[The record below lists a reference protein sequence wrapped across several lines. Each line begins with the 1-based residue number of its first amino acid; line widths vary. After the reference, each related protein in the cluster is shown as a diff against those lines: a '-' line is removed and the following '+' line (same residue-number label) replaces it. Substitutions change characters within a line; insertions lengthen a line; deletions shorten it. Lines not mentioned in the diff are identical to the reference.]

1 MTFSSP
7 AAATT
12 APRKKKDIKQTPAA
26 AKLAAAK
33 PAAET
38 PAAATADSVETLG
51 KAAAVVAHPDNTP
64 NETDMLTSE
73 SSDSSDGDGA
83 FFAGVDKSLTEFCA
97 KNAPH
102 DEDDGESDDSS
113 VISIAP
119 GQVNLDFSKIVEPDL
134 LCDEELR
141 DVELRDYYKVPGPC
155 ELGAPAFAREFDGTR
170 KELFNELNYGGTPS
184 KDGGRAAAGGG
195 RSAKRARR
203 GAKHE
208 KKRRGW
214 QVATSGGAPSGAAL
228 QVATSGAPSGDA
240 RSGAA
245 PTVLDTAGT
254 TLGEAQLLA
263 TIAAA
268 AAAAEANN
276 EKIARR
282 MQEEE
287 DRGAAAEEG
296 AEEAANAGKVL
307 GEVLGDLGE
316 QAEEIAEAID
326 AGIDVGSEVIIKVSV
341 IVIVNLPFARDSTR
355 RKCRSRARAGA
366 AAERRDRRARR

>member
-1 MTFSSP
+1 M
-7 AAATT
+7 
-12 APRKKKDIKQTPAA
+12 
-26 AKLAAAK
+26 
-33 PAAET
+33 
-38 PAAATADSVETLG
+38 
-51 KAAAVVAHPDNTP
+51 
-64 NETDMLTSE
+64 
-73 SSDSSDGDGA
+73 
-83 FFAGVDKSLTEFCA
+83 
-97 KNAPH
+97 
-102 DEDDGESDDSS
+102 
-113 VISIAP
+113 
-119 GQVNLDFSKIVEPDL
+119 EPDL

-263 TIAAA
+263 TLAGDN
-268 AAAAEANN
+268 AAAEASN

-287 DRGAAAEEG
+287 DRG
-296 AEEAANAGKVL
+296 EEAAKADNVL
-307 GEVLGDLGE
+307 VEVLGALGE
-316 QAEEIAEAID
+316 EAADFADAIGAVCELD
-326 AGIDVGSEVIIKVSV
+326 AGIHVI
-341 IVIVNLPFARDSTR
+341 L
-355 RKCRSRARAGA
+355 
-366 AAERRDRRARR
+366 